1 MTKKSKKILIAAVL
15 VIGLLLILP
24 FLIPM
29 QTYLHQAEKI
39 ASEKLG
45 QPVTIAWVRFSEG
58 GKLAA

>member
-1 MTKKSKKILIAAVL
+1 MTKKSKKILLDAVL

-24 FLIPM
+24 FLTPM

-45 QPVTIAWVRFSEG
+45 LDFPEYRRRFSASV
-58 GKLAA
+58 L